1 MQPIEIDTARLRL
14 RQWRDSDLAPFAA
27 LCADARAMRFF
38 PSTLDRAA
46 SDAAVARWRG
56 QIDDRGWGLWAAER
70 RDTQDFIGFVGLAV
84 PPSTMPFSPCV
95 EIGWRLLPAH
105 WRQGFA
111 TEGARA
117 VLRVGFEQLGLD
129 EIVSFTSVL
138 NTPSRSVMERIGM
151 VNAEHPFV
159 HPGIAEGSPLRPH
172 CLYLLSRE
180 RWRSLGDAAR
190 A

>member
-1 MQPIEIDTARLRL
+1 MTPIEIDTPRLRL

-27 LCADARAMRFF
+27 LNADAHAMRFF
-38 PSTLDRAA
+38 PARLGREA
-46 SDAAVARWRG
+46 SDAAVARWRA
-56 QIDDRGWGLWAAER
+56 QIDERGWGLWAAER

-84 PPSTMPFSPCV
+84 PPPTLPCAPCV

-105 WRQGFA
+105 WGHGFA

-117 VLRVGFEQLGLD
+117 VLRVAFEQLGLD

-138 NTPSRSVMERIGM
+138 NTPSRAVMERIGM
-151 VNAEHPFV
+151 IDAQQPFE
-159 HPGIAEGSPLRPH
+159 HPGIPEGSPVRPH
-172 CLYLLSRE
+172 CLYRLSRE
-180 RWRSLGDAAR
+180 RWQSLDDAAS